1 MADAGKILAS
11 APVSEIIRSM
21 ATSIADAQEELDA
34 RSRRSAA
41 ALAAEE
47 VTLTDRDGNDHTRT
61 LLDLGFTPTFYSFVT
76 VDLELSLETR
86 ITEETDV
93 GGEITGN
100 ASRENTGSTPGTD
113 TAGEKTSTTSMG
125 MTMSA
130 NFQRKFGV
138 ETSGQTRMAAQLVA
152 LPPPPAF
159 LDFLTELNTATD
171 DEDDDG

>member
-21 ATSIADAQEELDA
+21 ASSIADAQEELDA

-41 ALAAEE
+41 ALAAEQ
-47 VTLTDRDGNDHTRT
+47 VTLKDRDGNDHTRT

-93 GGEITGN
+93 GGEISAN
-100 ASRENTGSTPGTD
+100 AGREAT
-113 TAGEKTSTTSMG
+113 ETSATSMG

-159 LDFLTELNTATD
+159 VDFLTELNTATN
-171 DEDDDG
+171 DEDDGE

>member
-1 MADAGKILAS
+1 MADAAKTLAS

-21 ATSIADAQEELDA
+21 ASSIADAQEELDA
-34 RSRRSAA
+34 RSRKSAA

-47 VTLTDRDGNDHTRT
+47 VTLKDRSGTEHTRT
-61 LLDLGFTPTFYSFVT
+61 LLELGFTPTFYSFVT

-93 GGEITGN
+93 GGEIGANVNRDAT
-100 ASRENTGSTPGTD
+100 E
-113 TAGEKTSTTSMG
+113 TSATSMG

-159 LDFLTELNTATD
+159 LDFLTELNTAANPAD
-171 DEDDDG
+171 PGGDG